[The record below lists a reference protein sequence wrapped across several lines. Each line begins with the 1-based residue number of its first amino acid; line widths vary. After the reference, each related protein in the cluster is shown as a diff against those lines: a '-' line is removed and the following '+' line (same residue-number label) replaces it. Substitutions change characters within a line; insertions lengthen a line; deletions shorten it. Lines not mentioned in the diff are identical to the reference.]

1 MSTEVNKMSN
11 NKPEKKD
18 KITIE
23 IDHKWGKF
31 LGAALTVLSSFGV
44 LEYNGVVNLIDDA
57 PAPIECQHVDTTVG
71 DVNLN
76 FKGVK

>member
-1 MSTEVNKMSN
+1 
-11 NKPEKKD
+11 
-18 KITIE
+18 
-23 IDHKWGKF
+23 
-31 LGAALTVLSSFGV
+31 VLSSFGV

-57 PAPIECQHVDTTVG
+57 PAPLECQHVDTTVG

>member
-31 LGAALTVLSSFGV
+31 LGAALTLKILPVILKTYSF
-44 LEYNGVVNLIDDA
+44 
-57 PAPIECQHVDTTVG
+57 
-71 DVNLN
+71 
-76 FKGVK
+76 